1 MPLDRLTALDAS
13 FLYLEQPNTPMHVG
27 EVAVFDPPDLGFD
40 HSALVSLIQ
49 QRIGLV
55 PRYRQKVRWVP
66 GRVANPV
73 WVDDVDFDVSYHVR
87 RSALPRP
94 GTDEQLRELVAR
106 LMSRPLDHSRPLW
119 EVYLVEGLQGGR
131 VALIT
136 KTHQALVDGLSNV
149 DISTVILDA
158 TPRPR
163 QVPDDDW
170 RPRTPPGPI
179 RLLAGAVTDL
189 LLSPTVVLETAR
201 VNVLDFR
208 ATAGQML
215 ETVGGVLTA
224 GRKALQAAPSSPL
237 NARVGQARRFV
248 EVRTRLDDYRLVRR
262 HHGGTVNDVVIAVL
276 AGALRTWLL
285 SRGEPVVVAST
296 LRAMVP
302 ISVRRAG
309 HATGGYVRG
318 YLVDLP
324 VGEPSPV
331 VRLARVSYAMRGHA
345 TPDES
350 VGAGELVGLSG
361 FAPPTLHTVGS
372 RVAGPFTRR
381 LYNLVITNVPG
392 PQQPLFAGGARMLE
406 VFPVVPLANGQTLSV
421 GVNSYNGG
429 VYYGMNG
436 DRDALPDLDV
446 LAQLVEESLAELVG
460 TVR

>member
-40 HSALVSLIQ
+40 HAALISLIL

-55 PRYRQKVRWVP
+55 PRFRQKVRWVP

-94 GTDEQLRELVAR
+94 GSDAQLRELVAR

-119 EVYLVEGLQGGR
+119 EIYLVEGLRGGR

-163 QVPDDDW
+163 QVPSDDW
-170 RPRTPPGPI
+170 RPRTPPGPA

-189 LLSPTVVLETAR
+189 LRSPTAILETAR
-201 VNVLDFR
+201 VNALDLR
-208 ATAGQML
+208 ASASRML
-215 ETVGGVLTA
+215 DTVGGALTA
-224 GRKALQAAPSSPL
+224 SRKALQAAPSSPL
-237 NARVGQARRFV
+237 NGRVGQARRFV
-248 EVRTRLDDYRLVRR
+248 EVRTRLDDYRRVRKQ
-262 HHGGTVNDVVIAVL
+262 HGGTVNDVVLAVL
-276 AGALRTWLL
+276 AGALRAWLL
-285 SRGEPVVVAST
+285 SRGEPVVAAST

-302 ISVRRAG
+302 LSVRRAG
-309 HATGGYVRG
+309 QATGGYVRG

-345 TPDES
+345 ASDES
-350 VGAGELVGLSG
+350 VAAGELVGLSG

-381 LYNLVITNVPG
+381 LSNLVITNVPG
-392 PQQPLFAGGARMLE
+392 PQRPLYAGGARMVE
-406 VFPVVPLANGQTLSV
+406 VFPVVPLANNQTLSV
-421 GVNSYNGG
+421 GVSSYDGG

-446 LAQLVEESLAELVG
+446 LAQLVEESLGELLG